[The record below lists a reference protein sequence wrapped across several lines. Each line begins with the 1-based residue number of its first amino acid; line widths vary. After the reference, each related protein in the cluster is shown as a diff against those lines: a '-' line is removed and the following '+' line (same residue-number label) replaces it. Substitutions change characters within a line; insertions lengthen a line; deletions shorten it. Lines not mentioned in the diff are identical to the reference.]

1 MKSVLPYGGESGSAL
16 TEEFFGLWLPFELE
30 IGRLTQAIASSEQK
44 NSLGEDERLQKRRL
58 VLENLFVAAEQGEAQ
73 AQKAVEAL
81 SEVMRLF
88 AGRVARLVERGEIVE
103 GEEPGQTA
111 LRQLAREAEFLQR
124 ATAYST
130 GVHLWLLDAF
140 TAEGQGG
147 GRRKLGPRTSALPPE
162 LLFLNDAIHRGAV
175 TSLAQ
180 VAQWGEVKDFAY
192 GIEQTIASASV
203 IIGLPN
209 GERAQNLWEYLRG
222 GGARLVKAHYAL
234 WARYYEDVEQGGMR
248 YVMVS
253 VPQFC
258 ADIGLKKHHKGGFRI
273 EQKREAV
280 QMLQALTSIEMSVS
294 KVLGKKERRIR
305 GPLWVRGFEAQERD
319 VYGDL
324 LGAAREGPE
333 EAWEPV
339 AFSFAPGPWFEDP
352 QWRRYHRFVGKIG
365 SGLLR
370 LSGDNDQWAILVGGY
385 LGTLGRSNAYQPLR
399 LRVSTILKHSGLAQ
413 SEDAQRRA
421 KRNRE
426 KLEVALDRLATAEIG
441 VIRSWRFL
449 DSPVEDPDM
458 DDADALTAYGAA
470 EFYPP
475 GDWRGWIVEIQLP
488 FEEDEERLKNSKKQ
502 AVAGAKRRAAKKRA
516 AVAITQAANI
526 WESGDGKQEIIT

>member
-1 MKSVLPYGGESGSAL
+1 MKQMFSDLEMAQGVAL
-16 TEEFFGLWLPFELE
+16 TEEFFALWLPFELE
-30 IGRLTQAIASSEQK
+30 IGRLTQAIAVDSEIERDLLQEK
-44 NSLGEDERLQKRRL
+44 ERLQKRRL
-58 VLENLFVAAEQGEAQ
+58 VLEALFEAASRGESE

-81 SEVMRLF
+81 SGVMRMF
-88 AGRVARLVERGEIVE
+88 AGRVALIAESGDMATV
-103 GEEPGQTA
+103 EEPRQMA
-111 LRQLAREAEFLQR
+111 LRQLAVETEFLQR

-130 GVHLWLLDAF
+130 LVHLWLLDGF
-140 TAEGQGG
+140 TATGG
-147 GRRKLGPRTSALPPE
+147 SKRSLSPRTGLLPSE

-180 VAQWGEVKDFAY
+180 VSQWAEVKDFAF

-209 GERAQNLWEYLRG
+209 GERAQGLWEYLRG

-258 ADIGLKKHHKGGFRI
+258 ADIGLKKHTKGGFRPT
-273 EQKREAV
+273 QKRDAV
-280 QMLQALTSIEMSVS
+280 QMLKALTSIEMSVS

-305 GPLWVRGFEAQERD
+305 GPLWARGFEAQERD

-324 LGAAREGPE
+324 LGSAREGKE
-333 EAWEPV
+333 HDWDPV

-352 QWRRYHRFVGKIG
+352 EWRRYHRFVGKIG

-370 LSGDNDQWAILVGGY
+370 LSGDSDQWAILIGGY
-385 LGTLGRSNAYQPLR
+385 LGTLGRSNAYKPLR
-399 LRVSTILKHSGLAQ
+399 LRVDTILKNSGLAQ
-413 SEDAQRRA
+413 SADA
-421 KRNRE
+421 KRRVKQNRE
-426 KLEVALDRLATAEIG
+426 KLEIALDRLAAPEIG
-441 VIRSWRFL
+441 VVREWRFVDVDL
-449 DSPVEDPDM
+449 TEPNM
-458 DDADALTAYGAA
+458 DDSDDLAAYGVADI
-470 EFYPP
+470 YPP

-488 FEEDEERLKNSKKQ
+488 FEEDAIRLKQKKQ
-502 AVAGAKRRAAKKRA
+502 QMAAKVKRRSTSKRSPKK
-516 AVAITQAANI
+516 
-526 WESGDGKQEIIT
+526 E

>member
-1 MKSVLPYGGESGSAL
+1 MKHISHSISPVQNATL
-16 TEEFFGLWLPFELE
+16 TEEFFALWLPFELE
-30 IGRLTQAIASSEQK
+30 IGRLTQTIALDSAVGSDPVQEK
-44 NSLGEDERLQKRRL
+44 ERLQKRRL
-58 VLENLFVAAEQGEAQ
+58 VLENLFAGSQRGEAE
-73 AQKAVEAL
+73 AQRAVEAL
-81 SEVMRLF
+81 SAVMRLF
-88 AGRVARLVERGEIVE
+88 TDRVGHIIERGKLVE
-103 GEEPGQTA
+103 GEDSGQMA
-111 LRQLAREAEFLQR
+111 LRQLAGETEFLQA

-130 GVHLWLLDAF
+130 STHLWLLDGF
-140 TAEGQGG
+140 TSATRSGAGE
-147 GRRKLGPRTSALPPE
+147 RSLGPRTVSLPPE

-180 VAQWGEVKDFAY
+180 VAQWGEIKDFAY

-258 ADIGLKKHHKGGFRI
+258 ADIGLKKHSKGGFRPG
-273 EQKREAV
+273 QKRDAL
-280 QMLQALTSIEMSVS
+280 QMLKALTSIEMSVS

-305 GPLWVRGFEAQERD
+305 GPLWARGFEAQERD

-324 LGAAREGPE
+324 LGAAREGSQE
-333 EAWEPV
+333 EWEPV

-352 QWRRYHRFVGKIG
+352 EWRRYHSFVGKIG
-365 SGLLR
+365 SGLMR

-385 LGTLGRSNAYQPLR
+385 LGTLGRSNGYQPLR
-399 LRVSTILKHSGLAQ
+399 LCVSTILKHSGLAQ
-413 SEDAQRRA
+413 SEDAKRRA

-426 KLEVALDRLATAEIG
+426 KLEAALDRLATPEIG
-441 VIRSWRFL
+441 VVRCWRFL
-449 DSPVEDPDM
+449 DSPTDEPDM
-458 DDADALTAYGAA
+458 DDANAVAAYGAA
-470 EFYPP
+470 EVYPP

-488 FEEDEERLKNSKKQ
+488 FEEDEARLKTSKKRAVASAKRRSAKKQ
-502 AVAGAKRRAAKKRA
+502 AAPSLAP
-516 AVAITQAANI
+516 QQDNI
-526 WESGDGKQEIIT
+526 ERESAS